1 MALSTISS
9 NAITDGTIATADI
22 ANSAVTAA
30 KASGL
35 GISEADQYRIT
46 SGFTQGGSQSIIS
59 SNWERADTDGF
70 GKLGTGVSQSSG
82 IFSFAS
88 TGVYYITA
96 GAYHSRNN
104 AAALNAGHSIF
115 TTTDNSSYN
124 SATTAYTC
132 FENTDGKT
140 AGTFSAFIFDVT
152 NTTTH
157 KAALYQMCQPD
168 NCSNMGADSTG
179 NYTYIT
185 FIRLGDT

>member
-1 MALSTISS
+1 MALSTIST

-22 ANSAVTAA
+22 ADSAVTAA

-35 GISEADQYRIT
+35 GISEADQYSLW

-59 SNWERADTDGF
+59 SNWERVDTDGF

-82 IFSFAS
+82 VFTFAS

-96 GAYHSRNN
+96 GTYHSRNN
-104 AAALNAGHSIF
+104 ARALYAGHSIF
-115 TTTDNSSYN
+115 TTTDNSNYTR
-124 SATTAYTC
+124 ATTAYSN
-132 FENTDGKT
+132 FADEDGKT
-140 AGTFSAFIFDVT
+140 SGAFSAFMFDVT

-157 KAALYQMCQPD
+157 KVGLYHMCSPD
-168 NCSNMGADSTG
+168 NCSNMGG
-179 NYTYIT
+179 NTNGNDTYIT

>member
-1 MALSTISS
+1 MSKTTVVSGGIA
-9 NAITDGTIATADI
+9 DGTIVTADI
-22 ANSAVTAA
+22 ADSAVTAA

-46 SGFTQGGSQSIIS
+46 SGFTQGGSTALIS

-115 TTTDNSSYN
+115 TTTDNSSYVA
-124 SATTAYTC
+124 ATTAYTC

-157 KAALYQMCQPD
+157 KAALYQMCSPN
-168 NCSNMGADSTG
+168 NCSNMGG
-179 NYTYIT
+179 NSNGNDTYIT

>member
-1 MALSTISS
+1 MSKTTVVSGGIA
-9 NAITDGTIATADI
+9 DGTIVTADI
-22 ANSAVTAA
+22 ADSAVTAA

-59 SNWERADTDGF
+59 SNWERVDTSGF

-115 TTTDNSSYN
+115 TTTDNSSYVA
-124 SATTAYTC
+124 ATTAYTC

-157 KAALYQMCQPD
+157 KAALYQMCSPD
-168 NCSNMGADSTG
+168 NCSNLAADSTG